1 MRLQRLTESKP
12 KSVPPVKGDTSLAMT
27 KYVQLPLNL
36 GEVFISSPQPEAK
49 NLAVLHYGMGF
60 DSTALLFDYLEN
72 PSRWDFEIACIL
84 IAQTGNE
91 SILIRN
97 QVEAFVFPKIR
108 EHQIRT
114 IQIARASS
122 TQKDGYTV
130 LEDSNNP
137 TTCYYRPTLQKPYYT
152 LYDDM
157 LLSATVPQFAQN
169 RRKCSDK
176 FKAKILDLW
185 HARNCPGC
193 LKLICYNA
201 DEQRRVDKLK
211 EESIQQPLH
220 PVFCPLHSS
229 GWTRKI
235 VESRVKKAIAPH
247 PFYRSACLICPFQF
261 VAGSAAEV
269 KAKYEADP
277 PDAARTAFLEFVS
290 TCFNPRQTLSSSEKT
305 LIKREL
311 LNPEIEALLEQ
322 ELDKATWKVFDVRR
336 IRSLKRPYRSV
347 KTVFVGSRA
356 QAQEHLRQLA
366 RKHKNLSH
374 CQHGIARV
382 YREAGPGCE
391 RFYVA
396 APSNPLDKERP
407 DFAKQWFILNNEVC
421 EEQIELL

>member
-1 MRLQRLTESKP
+1 
-12 KSVPPVKGDTSLAMT
+12 MT
-27 KYVQLPLNL
+27 KYVQLPLDL
-36 GEVFISSPQPEAK
+36 GEVFIPKPQAEK
-49 NLAVLHYGMGF
+49 NLATLHYGMGY

-72 PSRWDFEIACIL
+72 PGNWDFRIACIL

-97 QVEAFVFPKIR
+97 QVETFVFPRLR
-108 EHQIRT
+108 EHQIQT

-130 LEDSNNP
+130 LDDSTNP
-137 TTCYYRPTLQKPYYT
+137 TICYYRPTPQKPYYT

-157 LLSATVPQFAQN
+157 LSSATVPQVAKKK
-169 RRKCSDK
+169 RTCTDK

-185 HARNCPGC
+185 HIHNCPGC

-201 DEQRRVDKLK
+201 DEQRRVNKLK
-211 EESIQQPLH
+211 DESTQQPQH
-220 PVFCPLHSS
+220 PVLCPIYQR

-235 VESRVKKAIAPH
+235 VESRVLKAIAPH
-247 PFYRSACLICPFQF
+247 PFYRSACLLCPFQF
-261 VAGSAAEV
+261 VAGSAKEV

-277 PDAARTAFLEFVS
+277 PDAARTAYLEFVS
-290 TCFNPRQTLSSSEKT
+290 TCFNPRQTLSSTEKT
-305 LIKREL
+305 LIEREM

-347 KTVFVGSRA
+347 RTVFTGSRT
-356 QAQEHLRQLA
+356 QAQDYLYKLA
-366 RKHKNLSH
+366 RKFKNLSH
-374 CQHGIARV
+374 CQHKIERV

-396 APSNPLDKERP
+396 APSDPLDKERP
-407 DFAKQWFILNNEVC
+407 DFAKQWFLLNNSIC
-421 EEQIELL
+421 EKQTELSLQP